1 MLQYRRRNSNTPLQ
15 RRVTAPVHLLLTY
28 CNWSYPRDHHINI
41 QTLRNML
48 TCFQDEYTRLYL
60 RMINETP
67 TGLIYSFMEHEHLD
81 PNTLEDIYNRL
92 SDRGLDL
99 RDFAEL

>member
-15 RRVTAPVHLLLTY
+15 HRDTAPVHLLLTY
-28 CNWSYPRDHHINI
+28 CNWSYPRDNHISI
-41 QTLRNML
+41 QTLRDML
-48 TCFQDEYTRLYL
+48 THYQDEYARFYL

-67 TGLIYSFMEHEHLD
+67 SGLIFSFMDHEHLD
-81 PNTLEDIYNRL
+81 PNTLENIYNRL
-92 SDRGLDL
+92 SNRGFDL